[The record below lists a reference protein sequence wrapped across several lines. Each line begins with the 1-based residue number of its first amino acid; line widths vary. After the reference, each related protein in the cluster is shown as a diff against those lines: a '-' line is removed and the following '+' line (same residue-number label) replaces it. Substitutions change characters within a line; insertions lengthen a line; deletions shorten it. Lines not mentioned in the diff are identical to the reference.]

1 MSIVKLEPGY
11 RDYLWGGHKL
21 VDEFHKN
28 YAGDMLA
35 ETWELSCYPD
45 NPSKIA
51 SGEEKG
57 RTLPDYIGKLGSQI
71 LGTNCRKFEDF
82 PILIKFIDAK
92 KPLSIQVHP
101 DNKYAMEHE
110 GEYGKTEMWYI
121 VDAEPGAFL
130 YYGFEHEIAGNEFE
144 ERIKNNTLE
153 EVLHKA
159 YVKKGETYF
168 IPSGTLHAIGKGITI
183 AEIQQNSNITYR
195 IYDYGRIDKN
205 GKPRELHIAKAL
217 DVTKREPV
225 KDIPSAD
232 PHIGICDYFSVDKIY
247 LDGENYKTISGVVDE
262 KSFLH
267 VLFCEG
273 EGEIECGGERLHF
286 EKGDGFFIG
295 ADSGVYSITGKCE
308 ALVTRI
314 P

>member
-11 RDYLWGGHKL
+11 RDYIWGGHKL
-21 VDEFHKN
+21 VDEFHKH
-28 YAGDMLA
+28 YDGDVLA

-51 SGEEKG
+51 SGEDKG
-57 RTLPDYIGKLGSQI
+57 LTLPEYIEKHGKNVLGK
-71 LGTNCRKFEDF
+71 NCEKFKYF
-82 PILIKFIDAK
+82 PVLIKLIDAK

-101 DNKYAMEHE
+101 DNEYALKNE

-121 VDAEPGAFL
+121 VDAEPNAFL
-130 YYGFEHEIAGNEFE
+130 YYGFKRELSKEEFE
-144 ERIKNNTLE
+144 DRIKNNDLE

-195 IYDYGRIDKN
+195 IYDYGRLGKD

-217 DVTKREPV
+217 DVTKLEPV
-225 KDIPSAD
+225 RNIPSAN

-247 LDGENYKTISGVVDE
+247 LDGENYKSVSGKVDDD
-262 KSFLH
+262 SFVH
-267 VLFCEG
+267 ILFVEG
-273 EGEIECGGERLHF
+273 EGEISSNNETLHF

-295 ADSGVYSITGKCE
+295 AGSKDYSISGKCE
-308 ALVTRI
+308 ALITKI